1 MQHEGVRKSA
11 TREIPRASEAAHAPA
26 CRRIPTRTGWG
37 TPSARTWPAA
47 PWRPKRL
54 RTPAPAPD
62 SMPPARLKGDLF
74 PQSASAEKRTSAA
87 LTEMP
92 IGLDS
97 RTGMWAIRRGIAR
110 SAPPKQK
117 QNSGRREPPSS
128 LAEAPPSIDRTS
140 RSSRGVRS
148 RVFDVAPSRP
158 YRDARRFTG
167 ARFRV
172 GRGRRSSVDRAL
184 IPRRN
189 VGCEDVLAHQAGE
202 EHRPGAQVLRAEHAG
217 DAHAEA
223 EARGASPYQTR
234 VVTPHPRRIVRRN
247 PKLPF
252 RNPRTDHRPIKPPR
266 R

>member
-1 MQHEGVRKSA
+1 MQHEEVRKSA

-117 QNSGRREPPSS
+117 QNSGRREPPILTRRGTALDRSDLTIVPRRSVTS
-128 LAEAPPSIDRTS
+128 LRRRPLAPVSRRAKVHRRAVQGRTRPQIERGSSIDSSTERRLRRCFGTS
-140 RSSRGVRS
+140 SWRGTSSWSPGS
-148 RVFDVAPSRP
+148 SGG
-158 YRDARRFTG
+158 TC
-167 ARFRV
+167 
-172 GRGRRSSVDRAL
+172 GRRS
-184 IPRRN
+184 
-189 VGCEDVLAHQAGE
+189 C
-202 EHRPGAQVLRAEHAG
+202 
-217 DAHAEA
+217 
-223 EARGASPYQTR
+223 RG
-234 VVTPHPRRIVRRN
+234 
-247 PKLPF
+247 
-252 RNPRTDHRPIKPPR
+252 
-266 R
+266 

>member
-1 MQHEGVRKSA
+1 MDGIVWDTRGYRDRRKRRGGGERGVQHEEVRKSA

-110 SAPPKQK
+110 SAPPKARLR
-117 QNSGRREPPSS
+117 SAG
-128 LAEAPPSIDRTS
+128 TS
-140 RSSRGVRS
+140 HHHS
-148 RVFDVAPSRP
+148 
-158 YRDARRFTG
+158 
-167 ARFRV
+167 
-172 GRGRRSSVDRAL
+172 
-184 IPRRN
+184 PR
-189 VGCEDVLAHQAGE
+189 
-202 EHRPGAQVLRAEHAG
+202 HRPRSIGPHDRPEAFGHESSTSPPRARIETREG
-217 DAHAEA
+217 SQ
-223 EARGASPYQTR
+223 ARGSG
-234 VVTPHPRRIVRRN
+234 
-247 PKLPF
+247 
-252 RNPRTDHRPIKPPR
+252 
-266 R
+266 